1 MGGRRNSPVLCL
13 IMSEDEKE
21 LDSDS
26 EESNSGKEELS
37 SEEVASGEP
46 DAPLEAG
53 EPEDSEFEEEEE
65 EEEEEEGV
73 EFDLDA
79 QIEEF
84 RHQIE
89 EDPENCVHHYNL
101 GEALAEL
108 GQSEEA
114 QEAFEQALLLDKNQA
129 FSAIIHFGIGNL
141 YYHQLMS
148 GIQSTVVKSSVGLHS
163 QHRAGAQIS
172 SVNDDDYAT
181 PLREFEAAV
190 QDLPSLQAD
199 EEIMEY
205 ISTNVPQQIATVY
218 YKWASDLFDKA
229 RQIDNYGD
237 EVKDIKKGLKHLK
250 KTIEI
255 DPNHS
260 QANLMVKYGKKML
273 QEGFSIYDEYGFVAK
288 EIQGTG

>member
-1 MGGRRNSPVLCL
+1 M

-21 LDSDS
+21 LESDS
-26 EESNSGKEELS
+26 LKEESNS
-37 SEEVASGEP
+37 EEVANGEAVEN
-46 DAPLEAG
+46 APSQLEAG
-53 EPEDSEFEEEEE
+53 EPEDSVEEFEEEEE
-65 EEEEEEGV
+65 V
-73 EFDLDA
+73 EFDLEA

-108 GQSEEA
+108 GQLEEA
-114 QEAFEQALLLDKNQA
+114 QEAFEQALLLDENQA

-163 QHRAGAQIS
+163 QHRAGDTIS
-172 SVNDDDYAT
+172 SVNDDDYAI
-181 PLREFEAAV
+181 PLREFEAAI
-190 QDLPSLQAD
+190 QDIPSLQAD
-199 EEIMEY
+199 EEITEY
-205 ISTNVPQQIATVY
+205 ISENVPQQIATVY

-237 EVKDIKKGLKHLK
+237 EVKDIKQGLRHLK

-255 DPNHS
+255 DPNHT

>member
-1 MGGRRNSPVLCL
+1 M

-21 LDSDS
+21 LESDS
-26 EESNSGKEELS
+26 LKEESNS
-37 SEEVASGEP
+37 EEVANGEAVEN
-46 DAPLEAG
+46 APSQLEAG
-53 EPEDSEFEEEEE
+53 EPEDSVEEFEEEEE
-65 EEEEEEGV
+65 V
-73 EFDLDA
+73 EFDLEA

-89 EDPENCVHHYNL
+89 EDPDNCVNYYNM

-108 GQSEEA
+108 GQLEEA
-114 QEAFEQALLLDKNQA
+114 QEAFEQALLLDENQA

-163 QHRAGAQIS
+163 QHRAGDTIS
-172 SVNDDDYAT
+172 SVNDDDYAI
-181 PLREFEAAV
+181 PLREFEAAM
-190 QDLPSLQAD
+190 QDIPSLQAD
-199 EEIMEY
+199 EEITEY
-205 ISTNVPQQIATVY
+205 ISENVPQQIATVY

-237 EVKDIKKGLKHLK
+237 EVKDIKQGLRHLK

-255 DPNHS
+255 DPNHT

>member
-1 MGGRRNSPVLCL
+1 M

-65 EEEEEEGV
+65 EV

>member
-1 MGGRRNSPVLCL
+1 M

-21 LDSDS
+21 LESDS
-26 EESNSGKEELS
+26 LKEESNS
-37 SEEVASGEP
+37 EEVANGETVEN
-46 DAPLEAG
+46 APSQLEAG
-53 EPEDSEFEEEEE
+53 EPEDSVEEFEEEEE
-65 EEEEEEGV
+65 V
-73 EFDLDA
+73 EFDLEA

-89 EDPENCVHHYNL
+89 EEPDNCVNYYNM

-108 GQSEEA
+108 GQLEEA
-114 QEAFEQALLLDKNQA
+114 QEAFEQALLLDENQA

-163 QHRAGAQIS
+163 QHRAGDTIS
-172 SVNDDDYAT
+172 SVNDDDYAI
-181 PLREFEAAV
+181 PLREFEAAI
-190 QDLPSLQAD
+190 QDIPSLQAD

-205 ISTNVPQQIATVY
+205 ISENVPQQIATVY

-237 EVKDIKKGLKHLK
+237 EVKDIKQGLRHLK

-255 DPNHS
+255 DPNHT

>member
-1 MGGRRNSPVLCL
+1 M

-53 EPEDSEFEEEEE
+53 EPEDSEFEEEGEE
-65 EEEEEEGV
+65 V

-84 RHQIE
+84 RYQIE

-114 QEAFEQALLLDKNQA
+114 QEAFEQALLLDKDQA
-129 FSAIIHFGIGNL
+129 FGAIIHFGIGNL

-255 DPNHS
+255 DPNHT

>member
-1 MGGRRNSPVLCL
+1 M

-21 LDSDS
+21 LESDS
-26 EESNSGKEELS
+26 LKEESNS
-37 SEEVASGEP
+37 EEVANGEAVEN
-46 DAPLEAG
+46 APSQLEAG
-53 EPEDSEFEEEEE
+53 EPEDSVEEFEEEEE
-65 EEEEEEGV
+65 V
-73 EFDLDA
+73 EFDLEA

-89 EDPENCVHHYNL
+89 EDPDNCVNYYNM

-108 GQSEEA
+108 GQLEEA
-114 QEAFEQALLLDKNQA
+114 QEAFEQALLLDENQA

-163 QHRAGAQIS
+163 QHRAGNTIS
-172 SVNDDDYAT
+172 SVNDDDYAI
-181 PLREFEAAV
+181 PLREFEAAI
-190 QDLPSLQAD
+190 QDIPSLQAD
-199 EEIMEY
+199 EEITEY
-205 ISTNVPQQIATVY
+205 ISENVPQQIATVY

-237 EVKDIKKGLKHLK
+237 EVKDIKQGLRHLK
-250 KTIEI
+250 KTIDI
-255 DPNHS
+255 DPNHT

>member
-1 MGGRRNSPVLCL
+1 M

-21 LDSDS
+21 LESDS
-26 EESNSGKEELS
+26 LKEESNS
-37 SEEVASGEP
+37 EEVANGEAVEN
-46 DAPLEAG
+46 APSQLEAG
-53 EPEDSEFEEEEE
+53 EPEDSVEEFEEEEE
-65 EEEEEEGV
+65 V
-73 EFDLDA
+73 EFDLEA

-89 EDPENCVHHYNL
+89 EDPDNCVNYYNM

-108 GQSEEA
+108 GQLEEA
-114 QEAFEQALLLDKNQA
+114 QEAFEQALLLDKDQA

-163 QHRAGAQIS
+163 QHRAGNTIS
-172 SVNDDDYAT
+172 SVNDDDYAI
-181 PLREFEAAV
+181 PLREFEAAI
-190 QDLPSLQAD
+190 QDIPSLQAD

-205 ISTNVPQQIATVY
+205 ISKNVPQQIATVY

-237 EVKDIKKGLKHLK
+237 EVKDIKQGLRHLK

-255 DPNHS
+255 DPNHT

>member
-1 MGGRRNSPVLCL
+1 M

-21 LDSDS
+21 LESDS
-26 EESNSGKEELS
+26 LKEESNS
-37 SEEVASGEP
+37 EEVANGEAVEN
-46 DAPLEAG
+46 APSQLEAG
-53 EPEDSEFEEEEE
+53 EPEDSVEEFEEEEE
-65 EEEEEEGV
+65 V
-73 EFDLDA
+73 EFDLEA

-89 EDPENCVHHYNL
+89 EDPDNCVNYYNM

-108 GQSEEA
+108 GQLEEA
-114 QEAFEQALLLDKNQA
+114 QEAFEQALLLDENQA

-163 QHRAGAQIS
+163 QHRAGNTIS
-172 SVNDDDYAT
+172 SVNDDDYAI
-181 PLREFEAAV
+181 PLREFEAAI
-190 QDLPSLQAD
+190 QDIPSLQAD
-199 EEIMEY
+199 EEITEY
-205 ISTNVPQQIATVY
+205 ISENVPQQIATVY

-237 EVKDIKKGLKHLK
+237 EVKDIKQGLRHLK

-255 DPNHS
+255 DPNHT

-288 EIQGTG
+288 EIQGAG

>member
-1 MGGRRNSPVLCL
+1 L

-21 LDSDS
+21 LESDS
-26 EESNSGKEELS
+26 LKEESNS
-37 SEEVASGEP
+37 EEVANGEAVEN
-46 DAPLEAG
+46 APSQLEAG
-53 EPEDSEFEEEEE
+53 EPEDSVEEFEEEEE
-65 EEEEEEGV
+65 V
-73 EFDLDA
+73 EFDLEA

-89 EDPENCVHHYNL
+89 EDPDNCVNYYNM

-108 GQSEEA
+108 GQLEEA
-114 QEAFEQALLLDKNQA
+114 QEAFEQALLLDENQA

-163 QHRAGAQIS
+163 QHRAGDTIS
-172 SVNDDDYAT
+172 SVNDDDYAI
-181 PLREFEAAV
+181 PLREFEAAI
-190 QDLPSLQAD
+190 QDIPSLQAD
-199 EEIMEY
+199 EEITEY
-205 ISTNVPQQIATVY
+205 ISENVPQQIATVY

-237 EVKDIKKGLKHLK
+237 EVKDIKQGLRHLK

-255 DPNHS
+255 DPNHT

>member
-1 MGGRRNSPVLCL
+1 M

-53 EPEDSEFEEEEE
+53 EPEDSEFEEEGEE
-65 EEEEEEGV
+65 V

-114 QEAFEQALLLDKNQA
+114 REAFEQALLLDKDQA
-129 FSAIIHFGIGNL
+129 FGAIIHFGIGNL

>member
-1 MGGRRNSPVLCL
+1 M

-21 LDSDS
+21 LESDS
-26 EESNSGKEELS
+26 LKEESNS
-37 SEEVASGEP
+37 EEVANGEAVEN
-46 DAPLEAG
+46 APSQLEAG
-53 EPEDSEFEEEEE
+53 EPEDSVEEFEEEEE
-65 EEEEEEGV
+65 V
-73 EFDLDA
+73 EFDLEA

-89 EDPENCVHHYNL
+89 EDPDNCVNYYNM

-108 GQSEEA
+108 GQLEEA
-114 QEAFEQALLLDKNQA
+114 QEAFEQALLLDENQA

-163 QHRAGAQIS
+163 QHRAGNTIS
-172 SVNDDDYAT
+172 SVNDDDYAI
-181 PLREFEAAV
+181 PLREFEAAI
-190 QDLPSLQAD
+190 QDIPSLQAD

-205 ISTNVPQQIATVY
+205 ISENVPQQIATVY

-237 EVKDIKKGLKHLK
+237 EVKDIKQGLRHLK
-250 KTIEI
+250 KTIDI
-255 DPNHS
+255 DPNHT

>member
-1 MGGRRNSPVLCL
+1 
-13 IMSEDEKE
+13 MSEDEKE

-65 EEEEEEGV
+65 EV

-114 QEAFEQALLLDKNQA
+114 QEAFEQALLLDKDQA
-129 FSAIIHFGIGNL
+129 FGAIIHFGIGNL

>member
-1 MGGRRNSPVLCL
+1 MGGRRNSPLLCL

-21 LDSDS
+21 PESDS
-26 EESNSGKEELS
+26 LKEESNSED
-37 SEEVASGEP
+37 VANVEP
-46 DAPLEAG
+46 VENVPSQLEAG
-53 EPEDSEFEEEEE
+53 EPEDSVEEFDEEEEE
-65 EEEEEEGV
+65 V
-73 EFDLDA
+73 EFDLEA

-89 EDPENCVHHYNL
+89 EDPDNCVHHYNL

-108 GQSEEA
+108 GQLEEA
-114 QEAFEQALLLDKNQA
+114 QEAFEQALLLDENQA

-163 QHRAGAQIS
+163 QHRAGNTIS
-172 SVNDDDYAT
+172 SVNDDDYSI
-181 PLREFEAAV
+181 PLREFEAAM
-190 QDLPSLQAD
+190 QDIPSLQAD

-205 ISTNVPQQIATVY
+205 ISQNVPQQIATVY

-237 EVKDIKKGLKHLK
+237 EVKDIKQGLRHLK
-250 KTIEI
+250 KTIGI

>member
-1 MGGRRNSPVLCL
+1 M

-21 LDSDS
+21 PESDS
-26 EESNSGKEELS
+26 LKEESNSED
-37 SEEVASGEP
+37 VANVEP
-46 DAPLEAG
+46 VENVPSQLEAG

-65 EEEEEEGV
+65 EV

-89 EDPENCVHHYNL
+89 EDPDNCVHHYNL

-108 GQSEEA
+108 GQLEEA
-114 QEAFEQALLLDKNQA
+114 QEAFEQALLLDENQA

-163 QHRAGAQIS
+163 QHRAGNTIS
-172 SVNDDDYAT
+172 SVNDDDYSI
-181 PLREFEAAV
+181 PLREFEAAM
-190 QDLPSLQAD
+190 QDIPSLQAD

-205 ISTNVPQQIATVY
+205 ISQNVPQQIATVY

-237 EVKDIKKGLKHLK
+237 EVKDIKQGLRHLK
-250 KTIEI
+250 KTIGI

>member
-1 MGGRRNSPVLCL
+1 MGGRRNSPLLCL

-53 EPEDSEFEEEEE
+53 EPEDSVEELDEEEEE
-65 EEEEEEGV
+65 V
-73 EFDLDA
+73 EFDLEA

-89 EDPENCVHHYNL
+89 EDPDNCVHHYNL

-108 GQSEEA
+108 GQLEEA
-114 QEAFEQALLLDKNQA
+114 QEAFEQALLLDENQA

-163 QHRAGAQIS
+163 QHRAGNTIS
-172 SVNDDDYAT
+172 SVNDDDYSI
-181 PLREFEAAV
+181 PLREFEAAM
-190 QDLPSLQAD
+190 QDIPSLQAD

-205 ISTNVPQQIATVY
+205 ISQNVPQQIATVY

>member
-1 MGGRRNSPVLCL
+1 M

-65 EEEEEEGV
+65 EV

-114 QEAFEQALLLDKNQA
+114 QEAFEQALLLDKDQA
-129 FSAIIHFGIGNL
+129 FGAIIHFGIGNL

>member
-1 MGGRRNSPVLCL
+1 
-13 IMSEDEKE
+13 MSEDEKE

-53 EPEDSEFEEEEE
+53 EPEDSEFEEEGEE
-65 EEEEEEGV
+65 V

-84 RHQIE
+84 RYQIE

-114 QEAFEQALLLDKNQA
+114 QEAFEQALLLDKDQA
-129 FSAIIHFGIGNL
+129 FGAIIHFGIGNL

-172 SVNDDDYAT
+172 SVNDDDYAI

>member
-1 MGGRRNSPVLCL
+1 M

-21 LDSDS
+21 PESDS
-26 EESNSGKEELS
+26 LKEESNSED
-37 SEEVASGEP
+37 VANVEP
-46 DAPLEAG
+46 VENVPSQLEAG
-53 EPEDSEFEEEEE
+53 EPEDSVEEFDEEEEE
-65 EEEEEEGV
+65 V
-73 EFDLDA
+73 EFDLEA

-89 EDPENCVHHYNL
+89 EDPDNCVHHYNL

-108 GQSEEA
+108 GQLEEA
-114 QEAFEQALLLDKNQA
+114 QEAFEQALLLDENQA

-163 QHRAGAQIS
+163 QHRAGNTIS
-172 SVNDDDYAT
+172 SVNDDDYSI
-181 PLREFEAAV
+181 PLREFEAAM
-190 QDLPSLQAD
+190 QDIPSLQAD

-205 ISTNVPQQIATVY
+205 ISQNVPQQIATVY

-237 EVKDIKKGLKHLK
+237 EVKDIKQGLRHLK
-250 KTIEI
+250 KTIDI
-255 DPNHS
+255 DPNHT

>member
-1 MGGRRNSPVLCL
+1 M

-21 LDSDS
+21 PESDS
-26 EESNSGKEELS
+26 LKGESNSED
-37 SEEVASGEP
+37 VANVEP
-46 DAPLEAG
+46 VENVPSQLEAG

-65 EEEEEEGV
+65 EEEEV

-108 GQSEEA
+108 GQLEEA
-114 QEAFEQALLLDKNQA
+114 QEAFEQALLLDENQA

-163 QHRAGAQIS
+163 QHRAGNTIS
-172 SVNDDDYAT
+172 SVNDDDYSI
-181 PLREFEAAV
+181 PLREFEAAM
-190 QDLPSLQAD
+190 QDIPSLQAD

-205 ISTNVPQQIATVY
+205 ISQNVPQQIATVY

-237 EVKDIKKGLKHLK
+237 EVKDIKQGLRHLK
-250 KTIEI
+250 KTIGI

>member
-1 MGGRRNSPVLCL
+1 M

-53 EPEDSEFEEEEE
+53 EPEDSEFEEEGEE
-65 EEEEEEGV
+65 V

-84 RHQIE
+84 RYQIE

-114 QEAFEQALLLDKNQA
+114 QEAFEQALLLDKDQA

>member
-1 MGGRRNSPVLCL
+1 MGGRRNSPLLCL
-13 IMSEDEKE
+13 IMNEDEKE
-21 LDSDS
+21 PESDS
-26 EESNSGKEELS
+26 LKEESNSED
-37 SEEVASGEP
+37 VANVEP
-46 DAPLEAG
+46 VENVPSQLEAG
-53 EPEDSEFEEEEE
+53 EPEDSVEELDEEEEE
-65 EEEEEEGV
+65 V
-73 EFDLDA
+73 EFDLEA

-89 EDPENCVHHYNL
+89 EDPDNCVHHYNL

-108 GQSEEA
+108 GQLEEA
-114 QEAFEQALLLDKNQA
+114 QEAFEQALLLDENQA

-163 QHRAGAQIS
+163 QHRAGNTIS
-172 SVNDDDYAT
+172 SVNDDDYSI
-181 PLREFEAAV
+181 PLREFEAAM
-190 QDLPSLQAD
+190 QDIPSLQAD

-205 ISTNVPQQIATVY
+205 ISQNVPQQIATVY

-237 EVKDIKKGLKHLK
+237 EVKDIKQGLRHLK
-250 KTIEI
+250 KTIGI

>member
-1 MGGRRNSPVLCL
+1 M

-65 EEEEEEGV
+65 EEEEV

-84 RHQIE
+84 RYQIE

-114 QEAFEQALLLDKNQA
+114 QEAFEQALLLDKDQA
-129 FSAIIHFGIGNL
+129 FGAIIHFGIGNL

>member
-1 MGGRRNSPVLCL
+1 M

-21 LDSDS
+21 LESDS
-26 EESNSGKEELS
+26 LKEESNS
-37 SEEVASGEP
+37 EEVANGEAVEN
-46 DAPLEAG
+46 APSQLEAG
-53 EPEDSEFEEEEE
+53 EPEDSVEEFEEEEE
-65 EEEEEEGV
+65 V
-73 EFDLDA
+73 EFDLEA

-89 EDPENCVHHYNL
+89 EDPDNCVNYYNM

-108 GQSEEA
+108 GQLEEA
-114 QEAFEQALLLDKNQA
+114 QEAFEQALLLDENQA

-163 QHRAGAQIS
+163 QHRAGNTIS
-172 SVNDDDYAT
+172 SVNDDDYSI
-181 PLREFEAAV
+181 PLREFEAAM
-190 QDLPSLQAD
+190 QDIPSLQAD

-205 ISTNVPQQIATVY
+205 ISQNVPQQIATVY

>member
-1 MGGRRNSPVLCL
+1 L

-21 LDSDS
+21 LESDS
-26 EESNSGKEELS
+26 LKEESNS
-37 SEEVASGEP
+37 EEVANGEAVEN
-46 DAPLEAG
+46 APSQLEAG
-53 EPEDSEFEEEEE
+53 EPEDSVEEFEEEEE
-65 EEEEEEGV
+65 V
-73 EFDLDA
+73 EFDLEA

-89 EDPENCVHHYNL
+89 EDPDNCVNYYNM

-108 GQSEEA
+108 GQLEEA
-114 QEAFEQALLLDKNQA
+114 QEAFEQALLLDENQA

-163 QHRAGAQIS
+163 QHRAGNTIS
-172 SVNDDDYAT
+172 SVNDDDYAI
-181 PLREFEAAV
+181 PLREFEAAM
-190 QDLPSLQAD
+190 QDIPSLQAD

-205 ISTNVPQQIATVY
+205 ISENVPQQIATVY

-237 EVKDIKKGLKHLK
+237 EVKDIKQGLRHLK

-255 DPNHS
+255 DPNHT

>member
-1 MGGRRNSPVLCL
+1 M

-53 EPEDSEFEEEEE
+53 EPEDSEFEEEGEE
-65 EEEEEEGV
+65 V

-114 QEAFEQALLLDKNQA
+114 QEAFEQALLLDKDQA
-129 FSAIIHFGIGNL
+129 FGAIIHFGIGNL

-172 SVNDDDYAT
+172 SVNDDDYAV
-181 PLREFEAAV
+181 PLREFEASLR
-190 QDLPSLQAD
+190 DLPTLQAD

-255 DPNHS
+255 DPNHT